1 MIRTQVV
8 VQSARATVRV
18 TPLHPLFA
26 ATSILIFVAVVT
38 SRLGVQASEVL
49 GLVGAGALAGG
60 VALGLDDEAASMLRS
75 SPTHA
80 LDRLAHRLTVL
91 VPASMAAAAALVVTD
106 RLFVPGPSAIPA
118 VTATT
123 ALVAVG
129 LAVQM
134 WWSRRWA
141 DTAAEGAAAVVTA
154 WALASLLA
162 PDLLFLHRFAGAWR
176 THAHWVLGLSVV
188 LVITGATGRRP

>member
-1 MIRTQVV
+1 
-8 VQSARATVRV
+8 
-18 TPLHPLFA
+18 
-26 ATSILIFVAVVT
+26 
-38 SRLGVQASEVL
+38 
-49 GLVGAGALAGG
+49 VGAGALAGG

-80 LDRLAHRLTVL
+80 LDRLGHRLTVL

-118 VTATT
+118 VTAIT

-188 LVITGATGRRP
+188 LVITGLSSGDRCAPNQPMTAWKGERQRKADPPADTHSRRSRYSSVVSSPCA